1 MPMTAFQGGVHPPY
15 QKEATR
21 EREIRPAALPK
32 IARLPLQQHIGAPA
46 KPVVEVGEHVKRG
59 QLIAEPGGYV
69 SAAVHASVSGRVTA
83 IRPLPHPFGSRLP
96 AIEIESDTWDTP
108 DDFGFRIPDSGL
120 GWGPGGDVDSLAGE
134 EIVEAVHRAG
144 IVGMG
149 GAAFP
154 THVKLK
160 PPKGVTI
167 HTLILNGAECEPYL
181 TCDFRV
187 MVERAD
193 DVIAGARILQRAVSA
208 KQVIVGI
215 EANKEEAIE
224 RMSEAASRFPD
235 IAVESLEVKYPQG
248 SELQLIK
255 ALADVEL
262 PKSKLPLEAGF
273 VVQNVVTAVAVF
285 EAVAHGKPLY
295 ERVVTVSGDG
305 VKEPGNFL
313 VRLGTSF
320 GELLEEAGGLAE
332 DAAKVIMGGPMM
344 GLAQHTLE
352 APVIKGTSGIVVFRE
367 EKVDIAE
374 ALACIR
380 CGRCETHCPAGLA
393 TARIGLAAEFGR
405 FETAEALKV
414 MECIECGC
422 CSYVCPSKRP
432 MTHYMKAAKAEI
444 LRKRQREKA
453 ASGE

>member
-1 MPMTAFQGGVHPPY
+1 MTAFPGGVHPPY
-15 QKEATR
+15 HKEATR

-59 QLIAEPGGYV
+59 QLIAEAGGYV
-69 SAAVHASVSGRVTA
+69 SAAVHASVSGRITA
-83 IRPLPHPFGSRLP
+83 IRPLPHPFGGKLP

-108 DDFGFRIPDSGL
+108 DDFGLRIADSGL
-120 GWGPGGDVDSLAGE
+120 GRGSVGDLDSLTPDQ
-134 EIVEAVHRAG
+134 IVQAVHEAG

-187 MVERAD
+187 MLEHAD
-193 DVIAGARILQRAVSA
+193 DVIAGARLLQKAVSA
-208 KQVIVGI
+208 KRVIVGI

-235 IAVESLEVKYPQG
+235 IAVESLEVRYPQG
-248 SELQLIK
+248 SELQLIQ

-262 PKSKLPLEAGF
+262 PKSRLPLEAGF
-273 VVQNVVTAVAVF
+273 VVQNVITAVAVF
-285 EAVAHGKPLY
+285 EAVSEGKPLY

-320 GELLEEAGGLAE
+320 GELLEQSGGVVE

-344 GLAQHTLE
+344 GLAQHSLE
-352 APVIKGTSGIVVFRE
+352 APVIKGTSGIVVFRK
-367 EKVDIAE
+367 EKVEVAE

-393 TARIGLAAEFGR
+393 TARIGLAAEFGK
-405 FETAEALKV
+405 FEIAEALKV

-422 CSYVCPSKRP
+422 CSYVCPSSRP

>member
-1 MPMTAFQGGVHPPY
+1 MTAFKGGLHPPY
-15 QKEATR
+15 YKEATR

-32 IARLPLQQHIGAPA
+32 LVRLPLQQHIGAPA
-46 KPVVEVGEHVKRG
+46 KPVVEVGQHVKRG

-69 SAAVHASVSGRVTA
+69 SAAVHASVSGKVTA
-83 IRPLPHPFGSRLP
+83 IRPLPHPFGSKSP

-108 DDFGFRIPDSGL
+108 LEETVSI
-120 GWGPGGDVDSLAGE
+120 GDVESLTPDQ
-134 EIVEAVHRAG
+134 IIEAVHRAG

-187 MVERAD
+187 MIERPD
-193 DVIAGARILQRAVSA
+193 DVVAGARLLQKAVSA
-208 KQVIVGI
+208 KRIVIGI

-224 RMSEAASRFPD
+224 TMSEAAGDFSD
-235 IAVESLEVKYPQG
+235 IAVESVEVKYPQG

-255 ALADVEL
+255 ALAGIEL

-273 VVQNVVTAVAVF
+273 VVQNVVTALAVF
-285 EAVAHGKPLY
+285 ETLAQGKPLY

-305 VKEPGNFL
+305 VAEPGNFL

-320 GELLEEAGGLAE
+320 GELLEQAGAVAE

-344 GLAQHTLE
+344 GLAQHTYE
-352 APVIKGTSGIVVFRE
+352 VPVIKGTSGIVVFRE
-367 EKVDIAE
+367 EEVEIAE

-380 CGRCETHCPAGLA
+380 CARCETRCPAGLA
-393 TARIGLAAEFGR
+393 TARIGLAAEFGK
-405 FETAEALKV
+405 FEIAEALKV

-444 LRKRQREKA
+444 MRKRQREKA

>member
-1 MPMTAFQGGVHPPY
+1 MTAFKGGLHPPY
-15 QKEATR
+15 YKEATR

-32 IARLPLQQHIGAPA
+32 LVRLPLQQHIGAPA
-46 KPVVEVGEHVKRG
+46 KSVVEVGQHVKRG
-59 QLIAEPGGYV
+59 QLIAEAGGYV
-69 SAAVHASVSGRVTA
+69 SAAVHASVSGKVTA
-83 IRPLPHPFGSRLP
+83 IRPLPHPFGSKLP

-108 DDFGFRIPDSGL
+108 FEETVSV
-120 GWGPGGDVDSLAGE
+120 GDVESLTPDQV
-134 EIVEAVHRAG
+134 IEAVHLAG

-187 MVERAD
+187 MVERPD
-193 DVIAGARILQRAVSA
+193 DVVAGARILQKAVSA
-208 KQVIVGI
+208 KRVIVGI

-224 RMSEAASRFPD
+224 TMSEAARDFSD
-235 IAVESLEVKYPQG
+235 IAVESMEVKYPQG

-255 ALADVEL
+255 ALADIEL

-273 VVQNVVTAVAVF
+273 VVQNVVTAVVVL
-285 EAVAHGKPLY
+285 EAVTKGKPLY

-305 VKEPGNFL
+305 VAEPGNFL

-320 GELLEEAGGLAE
+320 GELLEQAGGVAE

-352 APVIKGTSGIVVFRE
+352 VPVIKGTSGILVFRE
-367 EKVDIAE
+367 DEVEIAE

-380 CGRCETHCPAGLA
+380 CSRCETHCPAGLA
-393 TARIGLAAEFGR
+393 TARIGLAAEFGK
-405 FETAEALKV
+405 FEIAEALKV

-422 CSYVCPSKRP
+422 CSYVCPSRRP

-444 LRKRQREKA
+444 MRKRQREKA
-453 ASGE
+453 ARGE

>member
-1 MPMTAFQGGVHPPY
+1 MNLLPMTAFKGGIHPPY
-15 QKEATR
+15 CKEAAR
-21 EREIRPAALPK
+21 EREIRPAAPPK

-46 KPVVEVGEHVKRG
+46 KPVVEVGQHVKRG

-69 SAAVHASVSGRVTA
+69 SAAVHATVSGKITA
-83 IRPLPHPFGSRLP
+83 IRPLPHPFGSKLP

-108 DDFGFRIPDSGL
+108 FEETVSI
-120 GWGPGGDVDSLAGE
+120 GDVESLTPDQ
-134 EIVEAVHRAG
+134 IIEAVHRAG

-160 PPKGVTI
+160 PPKGVSI
-167 HTLILNGAECEPYL
+167 QTLILNGAECEPYL

-187 MVERAD
+187 MLERPD
-193 DVIAGARILQRAVSA
+193 DVVAGARLLQKAVSA
-208 KQVIVGI
+208 KRIVIGI

-224 RMSEAASRFPD
+224 TMSEAARDFSD
-235 IAVESLEVKYPQG
+235 IAVESVEVKYPQG

-255 ALADVEL
+255 ALVDTEL

-273 VVQNVVTAVAVF
+273 VVQNVVTALAVF
-285 EAVAHGKPLY
+285 EAVTKGKPLY

-320 GELLEEAGGLAE
+320 GELLKQAGGVVE
-332 DAAKVIMGGPMM
+332 DTAKVIMGGPMM

-352 APVIKGTSGIVVFRE
+352 APVIKGTSGIVVLRE
-367 EKVDIAE
+367 EEVEIAE
-374 ALACIR
+374 ALACVR
-380 CGRCETHCPAGLA
+380 CARCETHCPAGLA
-393 TARIGLAAEFGR
+393 TARIGLAAEFGK
-405 FETAEALKV
+405 FEIAEGLKV

-432 MTHYMKAAKAEI
+432 MTHYMRAAKAEI
-444 LRKRQREKA
+444 MRKRQREKA

>member
-1 MPMTAFQGGVHPPY
+1 MTAFKGGLHPPY
-15 QKEATR
+15 YKEATR
-21 EREIRPAALPK
+21 EREIRLAAPPK

-46 KPVVEVGEHVKRG
+46 KPVVEVGQHVKRG
-59 QLIAEPGGYV
+59 QLIAEADGYV
-69 SAAVHASVSGRVTA
+69 SAAVHASVSGKVTA
-83 IRPLPHPFGSRLP
+83 IRPFPHPFGSKLP

-108 DDFGFRIPDSGL
+108 FEEAVSV
-120 GWGPGGDVDSLAGE
+120 GDVESLTPDQ
-134 EIVEAVHRAG
+134 IIEAVHVAG

-160 PPKGVTI
+160 PPRGVTI

-187 MVERAD
+187 MVERPD
-193 DVIAGARILQRAVSA
+193 DVVAGARLLQKAVSA
-208 KQVIVGI
+208 KRIVIGI
-215 EANKEEAIE
+215 EANKAEAIGA
-224 RMSEAASRFPD
+224 MSEAARGFPD
-235 IAVESLEVKYPQG
+235 IAVESVEVKYPQG

-255 ALADVEL
+255 ALADIEL

-273 VVQNVVTAVAVF
+273 VVQNVVTALAVF
-285 EAVAHGKPLY
+285 EAVTKGKPLY

-320 GELLEEAGGLAE
+320 GELLEQAGAVAE

-344 GLAQHTLE
+344 GLAQHTYE
-352 APVIKGTSGIVVFRE
+352 VPVIKGTSGIVVFRE
-367 EKVDIAE
+367 EEVEIAE

-380 CGRCETHCPAGLA
+380 CARCETRCPAGLA
-393 TARIGLAAEFGR
+393 TARIGLAAEFGK
-405 FETAEALKV
+405 FEIAEALKV

-444 LRKRQREKA
+444 MRKRQREKA

>member
-1 MPMTAFQGGVHPPY
+1 MTAFKGGLHPPY
-15 QKEATR
+15 YKEATR

-32 IARLPLQQHIGAPA
+32 LVRLPLQQHIGAPA
-46 KPVVEVGEHVKRG
+46 KSVVEVGQHVKRG
-59 QLIAEPGGYV
+59 QLIAEAGGYV
-69 SAAVHASVSGRVTA
+69 SAAVHASVSGKVTA
-83 IRPLPHPFGSRLP
+83 IRPLPHPFGSKLP

-108 DDFGFRIPDSGL
+108 LEETVSI
-120 GWGPGGDVDSLAGE
+120 GDVESLTPDQ
-134 EIVEAVHRAG
+134 IIEAVHRAG

-187 MVERAD
+187 MIERPD
-193 DVIAGARILQRAVSA
+193 DVVAGARLLQKAVSA
-208 KQVIVGI
+208 KRIVIGI

-224 RMSEAASRFPD
+224 TMSEAAGDFSD
-235 IAVESLEVKYPQG
+235 IAVESVEVKYPQG

-255 ALADVEL
+255 ALAGIEL

-273 VVQNVVTAVAVF
+273 VVQNVVTALAVF
-285 EAVAHGKPLY
+285 EAVTKGKPLY

-320 GELLEEAGGLAE
+320 GELLEQAGAVAE

-344 GLAQHTLE
+344 GLAQHTYE
-352 APVIKGTSGIVVFRE
+352 VPVIKGTSGIVVFRE
-367 EKVDIAE
+367 EEVEIAE

-380 CGRCETHCPAGLA
+380 CARCETRCPAGLA
-393 TARIGLAAEFGR
+393 TARIGLAAEFGK
-405 FETAEALKV
+405 FEIAEALKV

-444 LRKRQREKA
+444 MRKRQREKA

>member
-1 MPMTAFQGGVHPPY
+1 MTAFKGGLHPPY
-15 QKEATR
+15 HKEATR

-32 IARLPLQQHIGAPA
+32 LVRLPLQQHIGAPA
-46 KPVVEVGEHVKRG
+46 NPVVEVGQHVKRG

-69 SAAVHASVSGRVTA
+69 SAAVHASLSGKVTA
-83 IRPLPHPFGSRLP
+83 IRPLPHPFGSKLP

-108 DDFGFRIPDSGL
+108 LEETVSV
-120 GWGPGGDVDSLAGE
+120 GDVESLTPDQV
-134 EIVEAVHRAG
+134 IEAVHRAG

-187 MVERAD
+187 MVERPD
-193 DVIAGARILQRAVSA
+193 EVIAGARLLQKAVSA
-208 KQVIVGI
+208 KRVIVGI

-224 RMSEAASRFPD
+224 TMSEAAGDFSD
-235 IAVESLEVKYPQG
+235 MAVERVEVKYPQG
-248 SELQLIK
+248 SELQLLK
-255 ALADVEL
+255 ALAGIEL

-273 VVQNVVTAVAVF
+273 VVQNVVTALAVF
-285 EAVAHGKPLY
+285 EALARGKPLY

-305 VKEPGNFL
+305 VAEPGNFL

-320 GELLEEAGGLAE
+320 GELLEQAGGVAE

-352 APVIKGTSGIVVFRE
+352 VPVIKGTSGILVFRQE
-367 EKVDIAE
+367 EVEIAE

-380 CGRCETHCPAGLA
+380 CSRCETHCPAGLA
-393 TARIGLAAEFGR
+393 TARIGLAAEFGK
-405 FETAEALKV
+405 FELAEALKV

-422 CSYVCPSKRP
+422 CSYVCPSRRP

-444 LRKRQREKA
+444 MRKRQKEKA